1 MSLARIL
8 HATACSI
15 SGLVQSWVTFWRRGS
30 VGNGLRAAPNW
41 AERYGGRSLQR
52 CCRTSAETRSCRLE
66 IRLLA
71 ILLGCLLLP
80 VHGAWGNDPPQT
92 NSVPQLWQAKLFGM
106 RGFPAIPPGMTEA
119 QFFPLIDEFGQ
130 YRHADWPGKTHGAR
144 ELADK
149 KNAEADDLTRHP
161 GPADWDT
168 YGGWKAGPQL
178 AATGRFRAE
187 KHDGKWWLVD
197 PEGRLFW
204 SQGIDC
210 VDMSW
215 STTPITDRRQW
226 FARLP
231 AKDSP
236 DGKFYG
242 RGDWGPHNYYEGKS
256 YETFD
261 FTAVNLRRKY
271 GEDWGRQF
279 PEVLQRRLRSW
290 GLNTIGNWS
299 DASIY
304 QMRKTPYVVTIGSSG
319 RTLAGSQGYWG
330 KFADVFD
337 PGFAASI
344 RAAAQRHQA
353 VSAND
358 PWCLG
363 YFVDNELSWG
373 DELSLATAALAS
385 PADQPAKQVFLA
397 DLRAKYGSIEALNAA
412 WGTHYASWEALRD
425 SRTVPSVKRA
435 YTDLAAFASKT
446 AEQYFRTC
454 RDEVK
459 RSAPRALYMG
469 CRFAWVNDRAVRAA
483 GKFCDVVSF
492 NRYQKSVADL
502 RLPEG
507 VDRPIIIGEFHFGAL
522 DRGMFHTGLVAT
534 ASQKDRADAYRRYLH
549 SAIGHPQ
556 IVGVHWFQFGDEA
569 VTGRGDGE
577 NYQIGFVDVCD
588 TPYAEMIAAS
598 REIGG
603 EMHELRTR
611 GKGP

>member
-41 AERYGGRSLQR
+41 AERHGGRSLQR

-119 QFFPLIDEFGQ
+119 QFFPLIDKFGQ

-279 PEVLQRRLRSW
+279 PEVLHRRLRSW

-412 WGTHYASWEALRD
+412 WGTHYASWEALPA

-459 RSAPRALYMG
+459 RSAPASFTWAAVSPGSTTARSVPQASSATWSVSIVIRRALPI
-469 CRFAWVNDRAVRAA
+469 CDCPRALTARSSSASSISERWIAACFIPAWWRQPVKKTGPMPIAA
-483 GKFCDVVSF
+483 TSTARLGI
-492 NRYQKSVADL
+492 RRLSVC
-502 RLPEG
+502 
-507 VDRPIIIGEFHFGAL
+507 IGFSLAT
-522 DRGMFHTGLVAT
+522 RRSRVAAT
-534 ASQKDRADAYRRYLH
+534 ARTTRSVLSTFATRPMRR
-549 SAIGHPQ
+549 
-556 IVGVHWFQFGDEA
+556 
-569 VTGRGDGE
+569 
-577 NYQIGFVDVCD
+577 
-588 TPYAEMIAAS
+588 
-598 REIGG
+598 
-603 EMHELRTR
+603 
-611 GKGP
+611 